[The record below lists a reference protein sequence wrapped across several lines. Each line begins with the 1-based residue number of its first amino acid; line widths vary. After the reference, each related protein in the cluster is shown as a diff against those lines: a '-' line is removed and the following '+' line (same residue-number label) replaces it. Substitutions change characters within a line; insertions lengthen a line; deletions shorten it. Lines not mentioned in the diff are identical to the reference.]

1 MIGDYYYEGCLV
13 EENKEEALKYYE
25 KAAELGNEIAKESL
39 DKIKHNAEQS
49 EDKNEDSKPEPDFS
63 DVPF

>member
-1 MIGDYYYEGCLV
+1 MYKTV
-13 EENKEEALKYYE
+13 ERNVKVVKKENPVL
-25 KAAELGNEIAKESL
+25 L

-63 DVPF
+63 EVPF